1 MDFDTARQAYVD
13 ANMTYEVQ
21 QMDVLQYVISLYTAG
36 GNTSQAAIEQEALDI
51 LIDNAPS

>member
-21 QMDVLQYVISLYTAG
+21 QMDVLQYVISLYTAD